1 MDPTPIHCTTP
12 QDRRR
17 WSGFLFLSGKLHNRS
32 PLITVTSNMFHAKA
46 RRRQI
51 DLLSLSFT
59 KRKVHGAIFQWNLC
73 CRLCDSTHAK
83 ATDGAE
89 HADQSE
95 AVFVHIPSKSI
106 RSSATQLH
114 NVGTTTATPTADH
127 GSWLISSIWWFQQI

>member
-1 MDPTPIHCTTP
+1 
-12 QDRRR
+12 
-17 WSGFLFLSGKLHNRS
+17 
-32 PLITVTSNMFHAKA
+32 MFHAKA

-73 CRLCDSTHAK
+73 CHLAILHTPKQEIGLSTRIN
-83 ATDGAE
+83 
-89 HADQSE
+89 QRRSSC
-95 AVFVHIPSKSI
+95 IPSKII

>member
-1 MDPTPIHCTTP
+1 
-12 QDRRR
+12 
-17 WSGFLFLSGKLHNRS
+17 
-32 PLITVTSNMFHAKA
+32 MFHAKA

-51 DLLSLSFT
+51 DLVFELYQTQSTRRHFSMELVLPS
-59 KRKVHGAIFQWNLC
+59 
-73 CRLCDSTHAK
+73 CDSTHAK